1 MLDDRKNG
9 RVKIWV
15 YAVVLFTSAFIV
27 LLITAYSQIKVN
39 RNIVEY
45 REQIY
50 KDENEKRK
58 YLLNLNSALEENMKL
73 VNELKTL
80 KEKLNEYESRLEE
93 QEASEKESREKYD
106 NINATYE
113 SLAAAFNDYENENP
127 VSCAERLKNDI
138 KTELLGPEGLRQY
151 RQLWELSHKKAA
163 HELYLKGYNSYRN
176 KDFKAAADYLNR
188 SLGFA
193 DDMIFS
199 GDCYFL
205 LANMEYKQGNVDIA
219 KKYLYILLEKYPSSS
234 YADEARNLL
243 NKFAK

>member
-1 MLDDRKNG
+1 LDEKMNG
-9 RVKIWV
+9 RVKLWV

-58 YLLNLNSALEENMKL
+58 FLLNLNSALEENMKL

-80 KEKLNEYESRLEE
+80 KEKLDEYESKLEE
-93 QEASEKESREKYD
+93 LEEREEKSRKKID
-106 NINATYE
+106 NISAAYE
-113 SLAAAFNDYENENP
+113 NLAAAFNDYENENP
-127 VSCAERLKNDI
+127 VSSAERLKNDI
-138 KTELLGPEGLRQY
+138 KTELLGTEGLRQY

-176 KDFKAAADYLNR
+176 KDFRTATDYLNK

-205 LANMEYKQGNVDIA
+205 LANSEYKQGNVDAA

-234 YADEARNLL
+234 YAEEARNLL
-243 NKFAK
+243 NKFVE